1 MLVHLLL
8 ILSLTVTYQQ
18 CTHQIFCSEPIL
30 KAIAKANLFEDSKTF
45 VDLVLKVPV
54 NTALSNF
61 LAYNTSEFVRL
72 SFH

>member
-1 MLVHLLL
+1 MMLHLVLL
-8 ILSLTVTYQQ
+8 MTLTVTYQQ

-30 KAIAKANLFEDSKTF
+30 KAIAKANLFDDSKTF

-61 LAYNTSEFVRL
+61 LAYNIS
-72 SFH
+72 